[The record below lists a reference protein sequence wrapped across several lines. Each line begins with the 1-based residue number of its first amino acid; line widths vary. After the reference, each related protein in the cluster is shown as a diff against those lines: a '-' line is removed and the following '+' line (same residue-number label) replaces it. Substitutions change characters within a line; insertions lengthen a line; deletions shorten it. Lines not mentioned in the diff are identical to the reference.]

1 MAKRGSD
8 SDYIIRE
15 AKVLSVDDNYRGGRI
30 KVRLGGIDA
39 NIANDIDLPYCF
51 PLLPK
56 IIHVRPKVGEAVLV
70 ILGKNNSGK
79 SNRYY
84 IGPVLS
90 QDYFYLQEMYD
101 ISALNML
108 INRKTKPQQNPD
120 NDQLNKG
127 TLPEPDDI
135 AITGRENTD
144 IILKNNE
151 LRLRCGYKENPTGP
165 VKDRLHFNCVDPAYI
180 QLKYKKLKDKNGRD
194 ISSAINIVADRINL
208 LSRDSDTIYNLTDN
222 EHLISDDE
230 LLNILNTAHPLIYGD
245 QLVEFL
251 KKFIDL
257 FQRHTHPF
265 NMETPV
271 IFGDDVKTLQTDLN
285 AMLSK
290 AVRIN

>member
-15 AKVLSVDDNYRGGRI
+15 AKVLSVDDKYRGGRI

-151 LRLRCGYKENPTGP
+151 LRLSHSMTDITTDTG
-165 VKDRLHFNCVDPAYI
+165 KCIGKSFALAGEDYTDDDFNDICI
-180 QLKYKKLKDKNGRD
+180 S
-194 ISSAINIVADRINL
+194 ISSWNR
-208 LSRDSDTIYNLTDN
+208 TY
-222 EHLISDDE
+222 
-230 LLNILNTAHPLIYGD
+230 
-245 QLVEFL
+245 
-251 KKFIDL
+251 
-257 FQRHTHPF
+257 
-265 NMETPV
+265 
-271 IFGDDVKTLQTDLN
+271 
-285 AMLSK
+285 
-290 AVRIN
+290 